1 MFALIFA
8 HAHTPA
14 CKTNHFYTFFFCF
27 DCRYFSPPSSLSS
40 PQFISHQSVLTY
52 SQPTGEVSH
61 DTQDADTKIS
71 HLIYFGS
78 VYVCQSLF
86 VSLPSTHLYTLQNP
100 CCAHRWYWHMAATFA
115 VFANLALLLQCLFLL
130 PSGLHSA
137 LCKCH
142 SSPVVSLGRC
152 EFRVRSVMLSVKYHS
167 NSTQQ

>member
-1 MFALIFA
+1 MDTNTDKCLPVSQNKSLLYFPFLFSLWIFSC
-8 HAHTPA
+8 PPP
-14 CKTNHFYTFFFCF
+14 F
-27 DCRYFSPPSSLSS
+27 PSS
-40 PQFISHQSVLTY
+40 PFISHQSVWTHT
-52 SQPTGEVSH
+52 QPTGEVSH
-61 DTQDADTKIS
+61 YTQDADTKIS

-86 VSLPSTHLYTLQNP
+86 ISLLSTHLCTLQSP
-100 CCAHRWYWHMAATFA
+100 CCAHRWYWHMVATFA

-142 SSPVVSLGRC
+142 SSSVVSLRRL
-152 EFRVRSVMLSVKYHS
+152 EFRVWSVMLSVKYHS

>member
-1 MFALIFA
+1 MHALLHMYPVMHAKHYPLLDYPSLFWLWIIFL
-8 HAHTPA
+8 P
-14 CKTNHFYTFFFCF
+14 F
-27 DCRYFSPPSSLSS
+27 LL
-40 PQFISHQSVLTY
+40 QFISHQSVLTY
-52 SQPTGEVSH
+52 SQPNGEVSH

-86 VSLPSTHLYTLQNP
+86 IPLPSFHLYTFQSP

-142 SSPVVSLGRC
+142 SSPVVSLRHGK
-152 EFRVRSVMLSVKYHS
+152 FRVRSVMLSAKYHS